1 MKNNNN
7 NNNHHFMAIVQ
18 VSLCYPAPPV
28 KNWRIFWMQNFTT
41 RMTLLAAS
49 STCTPITINV
59 PVILPSLVGA
69 KSNNFVILVGCVQVV
84 SDVASDFSDAFCAWL

>member
-1 MKNNNN
+1 LDAKFYYPHDLAGGIQHMHSNNKN
-7 NNNHHFMAIVQ
+7 I
-18 VSLCYPAPPV
+18 
-28 KNWRIFWMQNFTT
+28 
-41 RMTLLAAS
+41 
-49 STCTPITINV
+49 